1 MLNNYGK
8 SKRNMTTKEVMEKYD
23 KKYGFKAVIYY

>member
-8 SKRNMTTKEVMEKYD
+8 SNRNMTTKEVKEKD
-23 KKYGFKAVIYY
+23 DNKCDFKTGIYY

>member
-8 SKRNMTTKEVMEKYD
+8 SKRNMTTKEEEEKYD
-23 KKYGFKAVIYY
+23 NKCDFKAGIYY